1 MGDFRSGENRGSRL
15 TSSPAEDYMAC
26 LSAALSKR
34 AANPVLEFE
43 KKMASGL
50 EQT

>member
-15 TSSPAEDYMAC
+15 TSSPAEDHMVC
-26 LSAALSKR
+26 LLAALSKR